1 MCGYTLLLKIIKLG
15 GDGMR
20 KVAIFLAFT
29 VFSAGVISCG
39 QVSSQRTYEGAAVGG
54 AVGAAA
60 GAIIDK
66 NNRWRGAVIGGA
78 LGAVLGGT
86 ITEIAQR
93 AAREAAMAN
102 KPVEYRSEDG
112 RERVYAEPVAS
123 RGNCKIVKTNYYQ
136 DGKLVKTEERE
147 VCP

>member
-1 MCGYTLLLKIIKLG
+1 
-15 GDGMR
+15 MR
-20 KVAIFLAFT
+20 KVAIFLAFA

-39 QVSSQRTYEGAAVGG
+39 QVSSQRTYEGAASGG
-54 AVGAAA
+54 AVGAVA
-60 GAIIDK
+60 GVLIDK

-78 LGAVLGGT
+78 LGAVFGGT

-102 KPVEYRSEDG
+102 RPVEYRSEDG
-112 RERVYAEPVAS
+112 RQRVYAEPLAR
-123 RGNCKIVKTNYYQ
+123 RGNCRIVKTTYYQ
-136 DGKLVKTEERE
+136 DGKVVRIEERE

>member
-1 MCGYTLLLKIIKLG
+1 
-15 GDGMR
+15 MR
-20 KVAIFLAFT
+20 KVAILLVFA

-39 QVSSQRTYEGAAVGG
+39 QAGSQGAAVGG

-60 GAIIDK
+60 GALIDK
-66 NNRWRGAVIGGA
+66 ENRWRGAVIGGA

-86 ITEIAQR
+86 VTEIAQR

-112 RERVYAEPVAS
+112 RQRVYAEPVAS
-123 RGNCKIVKTNYYQ
+123 RGNCRIVKTTYYQ
-136 DGKLVKTEERE
+136 DGKPVRTEERE

>member
-1 MCGYTLLLKIIKLG
+1 
-15 GDGMR
+15 MR
-20 KVAIFLAFT
+20 KLAIFLAFA

-39 QVSSQRTYEGAAVGG
+39 QVSSQGTYEGATMGG

-60 GAIIDK
+60 GALIDK
-66 NNRWRGAVIGGA
+66 NNRWRGAVIGGV

-93 AAREAAMAN
+93 AAKEAAMADR
-102 KPVEYRSEDG
+102 PVEYRSEDG
-112 RERVYAEPVAS
+112 RERVYAEPVAT
-123 RGNCKIVKTNYYQ
+123 RGDCKIVKTNYYQ
-136 DGKLVKTEERE
+136 NGKLVKTEEKE

>member
-1 MCGYTLLLKIIKLG
+1 
-15 GDGMR
+15 MR
-20 KVAIFLAFT
+20 KLAIFLAFA

-39 QVSSQRTYEGAAVGG
+39 QVSSQKTYEGAAVGG
-54 AVGAAA
+54 VVGAAA
-60 GAIIDK
+60 GALIDK

-93 AAREAAMAN
+93 AAKEAAMAN
-102 KPVEYRSEDG
+102 KPVEYRSEDE
-112 RERVYAEPVAS
+112 RQRVYAEPLATK
-123 RGNCKIVKTNYYQ
+123 GNCKIVKITYYQ
-136 DGKLVKTEERE
+136 DGKPVKTEERQ

>member
-1 MCGYTLLLKIIKLG
+1 
-15 GDGMR
+15 MR
-20 KVAIFLAFT
+20 KVAMLLAFA

-39 QVSSQRTYEGAAVGG
+39 QVSSQRTYEGAAIGG

-60 GAIIDK
+60 GALLDK
-66 NNRWRGAVIGGA
+66 ENRWRGAVIGGA

-86 ITEIAQR
+86 VTEIAQR
-93 AAREAAMAN
+93 AAMEAAMAN
-102 KPVEYRSEDG
+102 KPVEYVSEDK
-112 RERVYAEPVAS
+112 RQRVYAEPVAS
-123 RGNCKIVKTNYYQ
+123 RGNCRIVRTNYYK